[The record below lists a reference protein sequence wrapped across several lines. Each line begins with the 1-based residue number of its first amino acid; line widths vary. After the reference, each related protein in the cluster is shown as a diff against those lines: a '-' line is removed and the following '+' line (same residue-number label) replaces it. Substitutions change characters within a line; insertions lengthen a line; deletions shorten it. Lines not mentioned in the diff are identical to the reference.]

1 MTSFLSFNTNRPA
14 WVGEGT
20 GNPYHNLTKA
30 ANYVTEWVAGA
41 KHVHNFDVDFLG
53 LWNENPSPPDYVL
66 TLRKVLR
73 GLRLLCVLRVL
84 RALCVHVR
92 VCFELNKS
100 QQRRRRGGGG
110 VDLCVLS
117 SNLRRLCVCACRA

>member
-73 GLRLLCVLRVL
+73 VYCMHCVDCVYCVYCVC
-84 RALCVHVR
+84 CVH
-92 VCFELNKS
+92 
-100 QQRRRRGGGG
+100 
-110 VDLCVLS
+110 CVFTYVS
-117 SNLRRLCVCACRA
+117 VVN